1 MPPIETHDSMSVTSL
16 ILNASL
22 PVQIIMLILVIASVL
37 SWAIMISKYFQVKRA
52 MSKTREF
59 EESFWQSKEL
69 SDLHQSV
76 GKDLDQSGPL
86 ARIFNSAMTEFLRS
100 RRSGQTD
107 NERIIDGTYRAMQAT
122 SQRELDSLDSKLNFL
137 ASTGSVS
144 PYIGLLGT
152 VWGIMHSFIGL
163 STAVNATLSAV
174 APGIAEALIAT
185 AIGLFAAI
193 PAVLGYNFFTT
204 QNDKIAGRFD
214 SFSDELLNI
223 LQRQLR

>member
-1 MPPIETHDSMSVTSL
+1 METQDSMSVISL

-37 SWAIMISKYFQVKRA
+37 SWAIIISKYLQVKRA
-52 MSKTREF
+52 MSQTRAF
-59 EESFWQSKEL
+59 EQDFWQSKEL
-69 SDLHQSV
+69 SDLHQRVSR
-76 GKDLDQSGPL
+76 DLDQSGPL
-86 ARIFNSAMTEFLRS
+86 ARIFNAGMGEFLRS
-100 RRSGQTD
+100 RRNAQGDSD
-107 NERIIDGTYRAMQAT
+107 LIVDGTYRAMQAT
-122 SQRELDSLDSKLNFL
+122 TQRELDSLDTKLNFL

-163 STAVNATLSAV
+163 STATNATLSAV

-193 PAVLGYNFFTT
+193 PAVLAYNYFTT
-204 QNDKIAGRFD
+204 ENDKIASRFD

>member
-1 MPPIETHDSMSVTSL
+1 MPPIETQYSMSVISL

-37 SWAIMISKYFQVKRA
+37 SWAIIISKYLQVKRA
-52 MSKTREF
+52 MSQTRAF
-59 EESFWQSKEL
+59 EQDFWQSKEL
-69 SDLHQSV
+69 SDLHQRVSR
-76 GKDLDQSGPL
+76 DLDQSGPL
-86 ARIFNSAMTEFLRS
+86 ARIFNAGMGEFLRS
-100 RRSGQTD
+100 RRNAQGDSD
-107 NERIIDGTYRAMQAT
+107 LIVDGTYRAMQAT
-122 SQRELDSLDSKLNFL
+122 TQRELDSLDTKLNFL

-163 STAVNATLSAV
+163 STATNATLSAV

-193 PAVLGYNFFTT
+193 PAVLAYNYFTT
-204 QNDKIAGRFD
+204 ENDKIASRFD